1 MPVSPQDFALWS
13 DLTGNPYPRTPSEQ
27 MALAPEVYSFTR
39 NLGRKGGPTMS
50 PLRRAV
56 DVVGKAALGVGAL
69 AGAAY
74 LGKQL
79 LGGSDDVEKVSVE
92 DLGTSSSQQ
101 PTGKSF
107 LESKVQ
113 QQPEVEQATYRRDRP
128 RDGEIEE
135 DVYAPRL
142 TRGELTDTYP
152 TELTQS
158 SPLPEQS
165 LVAGETYRPSGT
177 PSTQITSAWAKA
189 IRDLKTEGAQA
200 RPAREP
206 YPQLSEAEKEA
217 AYSEIGSY
225 GPYAVGREH
234 EAVSKRAEQF
244 ISRLTPGFTKLEV
257 DNEVEVLTPV
267 ENAGSIDAASPVVR
281 ASGDI
286 TPATSGDNYGQKIIP
301 GQTAITQEV
310 KGLSSIKPTRT
321 PIEAKPVT
329 QSEVISGQ
337 QTFSPGSEIQ
347 MVGEDAAQKAAA
359 FRKSAAYATMQ
370 KQYPGLQD
378 IESPTQPASS
388 APVVIKDVNVGEA
401 LRSKGLALGGG
412 GDVYVTTPSGRDLQ
426 IFHPYAEHS
435 KPGIRQTALAEQ
447 NEARELLASAGVT
460 PEAAKSYW
468 SEKIAGSAES
478 PIAAMSKPAA
488 APVTAKVEQSFG
500 PTASEIRDLDA
511 LLLRSRADLS
521 QERRN
526 ELRDQVLSK
535 KYKTMGAAPSTVTT
549 APQPSPASLV
559 ESAPVTYPDVISGP
573 SPESVRFARETA
585 RGMSRM
591 GLMAQREAGRASLAQ
606 RAEFGGAP
614 VEAPGEEPRELAD
627 PRVMREMMR
636 RPAPSAIPSYF

>member
-13 DLTGNPYPRTPSEQ
+13 DLTGNPYPRTPAEQ

-39 NLGRKGGPTMS
+39 NLGRRGGPTMS

-56 DVVGKAALGVGAL
+56 DVIGKAALGAGAL

-79 LGGSDDVEKVSVE
+79 LGGSDDVENVSVE

-113 QQPEVEQATYRRDRP
+113 QQPKVEQATYRRDRP

-135 DVYAPRL
+135 DIYAPRL

-234 EAVSKRAEQF
+234 EAVSRRAEQF

-267 ENAGSIDAASPVVR
+267 ENAGSINAASPVVR

-321 PIEAKPVT
+321 PIETKPVT
-329 QSEVISGQ
+329 QSEVIASQ
-337 QTFSPGSEIQ
+337 QSFSPGSEIQ
-347 MVGEDAAQKAAA
+347 MIGEDAAQKAAA
-359 FRKSAAYATMQ
+359 FRKSAAYAAMQ
-370 KQYPGLQD
+370 KQNPTLRD

-388 APVVIKDVNVGEA
+388 VPVVLTDV
-401 LRSKGLALGGG
+401 R
-412 GDVYVTTPSGRDLQ
+412 PSPQ
-426 IFHPYAEHS
+426 IQSPKE
-435 KPGIRQTALAEQ
+435 R
-447 NEARELLASAGVT
+447 
-460 PEAAKSYW
+460 
-468 SEKIAGSAES
+468 ES
-478 PIAAMSKPAA
+478 PIASMSRPAA
-488 APVTAKVEQSFG
+488 VPVTEKVEQSSG

-535 KYKTMGAAPSTVTT
+535 KYKTMGAAPSTVAT

-559 ESAPVTYPDVISGP
+559 ESAPVAYPDVISGP
-573 SPESVRFARETA
+573 SPESVRFAREAA
-585 RGMSRM
+585 RGMSRV
-591 GLMAQREAGRASLAQ
+591 GLMSQREAGRASLAQ
-606 RAEFGGAP
+606 RAQ
-614 VEAPGEEPRELAD
+614 APGGESMSDIGEESRELAD